1 MIGKLQAEIAEAIFE
16 ALPVEITVLDEND
29 RIIAWDTR
37 RPRLFGRPANVLGRD
52 VRACHSVKSLD
63 MLERMLREMK
73 SGERETARLWY
84 DQIVDG
90 RAQKILVDYLAL
102 RGEDGRYLGCVE
114 ALQNLEPLRCLEGE
128 KRTLDG

>member
-1 MIGKLQAEIAEAIFE
+1 MIGKLSGEIAEAILE

-37 RPRLFGRPANVLGRD
+37 RPRLFGRPASVLGRD

-73 SGERETARLWY
+73 SGERESARLWY
-84 DQIVDG
+84 DRIVDG

-102 RGEDGRYLGCVE
+102 RGEDGRYLGCLE
-114 ALQNLEPLRCLEGE
+114 TLQNVEPLRALEGE
-128 KRTLDG
+128 RRTLNG